1 MKNFYQ
7 SRSSW
12 RTTTQIFNLKKLVS
26 FFAILFLM
34 QLASNAQAQ
43 GITLNFKAAPLEE
56 VINSISKQTRYNF
69 FYDADFLK
77 KANPVTINVKSSNI
91 GRVLSLVF
99 ADQPFTYQVNDKSIL
114 LKNKTNT
121 EAVENTTVDKIV
133 HGMVKDTTGMP
144 IPGAVITLKG
154 TNVMTQTDGSGHFYL
169 RSATNNPTIV
179 VKYMGFVSQELNPR
193 GEAAIN
199 VVLTTDAVS
208 LNDVVVTGYQTTTKG
223 NSTGSIQTIDDG
235 KLNKFINTD
244 LTAALE
250 GKVAGLSMYKGDPI
264 LRGTSTFQTIT
275 VGNMPL
281 VVIDGLP
288 TETALNDINPYDV
301 ESVTVL
307 KDAAA
312 ASIYGARAANGVII
326 VTTKKGVKGKTQVT
340 FNTDF
345 FITEKP
351 DLDNMHYASSGQ
363 LVDYE
368 SARYQAE
375 LLNKGNAANVFADY
389 GGIGTGTV
397 KYYSP
402 VYALYRQQAEG
413 KINTNQLASSLNG
426 LGNNDYYSQF
436 VDQAWQNESRQRY
449 NLSLSSASDKSNTYF
464 SFNYD
469 KTNER
474 VRNNNGERFNM
485 YFKSTYHLSDRLTAT
500 VGLNGRYNRS
510 ISTNSVYD
518 NYTLQ
523 QRYAAISDAD
533 GNRILSDYVGNIQG
547 FTSLNSSVADAL
559 AGNTNFKSFK
569 FNILDELD
577 RDFTKTNALNVRAFA
592 NLDYKIIG
600 GLKYSIQG
608 QYEINKADVTSYSEA
623 DSYAMRNLYN
633 TFTSYAADTKVY
645 RHYIPDGDR
654 QFQSSQQKYSYT
666 FRNQLDYSKSFGI
679 GNTKHDFSA
688 LAGFEMRQTFTP
700 VSVQDTRYGY
710 NPITLSSQLLDLDM
724 LKRTGIT
731 SYPFNNVTTLS
742 SSDGQFE
749 TKHRYV
755 SMYGNM
761 SYTVNDRYN
770 LTGSIRVD
778 QADLFGLDIR
788 SQFRPIWSVGGG
800 WNASNEDFLS
810 DLHWLNYLKV
820 RATYGIGGNIDQSTS
835 SAFTARLANDRLFP
849 NLTYLNLG
857 TLPNPKLRWEKTATA
872 NFGFDYAIFNNR
884 IRGSIDVYRKLSTD
898 LLITMDLEP
907 TLGASTQT
915 INNGSLTNKGIEFTI
930 GSDWF
935 KRGDWTLSSNFVFAY
950 NRTKV
955 LDVARATTT
964 GSNYVNAPTDYF
976 FKNENFNSLYV
987 YKYAGMTNG
996 YPVFL
1001 DENGNPNVSFDAN
1014 GVPTTIKAINSPLAF
1029 QNAGSLTPTYN
1040 GSFQQSIRYKSF
1052 ELGAMFIFYGGNKLR
1067 KDVLDFSTN
1076 YPTDV
1081 DLANRWTPSN
1091 TESNIP
1097 RAIFD
1102 YPLALQ
1108 SNGASTLS
1116 SLYRSADINVANAS
1130 FVRLRNIS
1138 FSYAVP
1144 KTFLKKV
1151 SLQQVKFTA
1160 QANNPFLWAAAGDDI
1175 DPETYSL
1182 NSGTRSL
1189 STPRSLL
1196 FGLAVTF

>member
-1 MKNFYQ
+1 MKNFYHN
-7 SRSSW
+7 RSS
-12 RTTTQIFNLKKLVS
+12 RTTITKILSLKKLVS
-26 FFAILFLM
+26 FFTVLFLM
-34 QLASNAQAQ
+34 QLASHAQAQ
-43 GITLNFKAAPLEE
+43 GITLHYKAAPLET

-77 KANPVTINVKSSNI
+77 KANPVTIDVDNSNI
-91 GRVLSLVF
+91 GKVLNLVF
-99 ADQPFTYQVNDKSIL
+99 ADQPFSYQLNDKSIL
-114 LKNKTNT
+114 LKDKTKAK
-121 EAVENTTVDKIV
+121 EDAAPAVDKIV
-133 HGMVKDTTGMP
+133 HGMVTDSIGLP
-144 IPGAVITLKG
+144 IPGAIISLKG

-169 RSATNNPTIV
+169 RSESNNPTII
-179 VKYMGFVSQELNPR
+179 VKYMGFVTQEVKPR
-193 GEAAIN
+193 GDAAMN
-199 VVLTTDAVS
+199 VVLTTNAVS
-208 LNDVVVTGYQTTTKG
+208 LDDVVVTGYQTISKDRA
-223 NSTGSIQTIDDG
+223 TGSVNNINNE

-250 GKVAGLSMYKGDPI
+250 GKVPGLSLYKGSPV
-264 LRGTSTFQTIT
+264 LRGISTLSSNVTT
-275 VGNMPL
+275 MPL
-281 VVIDGLP
+281 VVLDGLP
-288 TETALNDINPYDV
+288 TETTLSEINPYDV

-312 ASIYGARAANGVII
+312 ASIYGARAANGVIVI
-326 VTTKKGVKGKTQVT
+326 TTKKGTKGKTQVT

-351 DLDNMHYASSGQ
+351 DLDNMHYASSSQ

-375 LLNKGNAANVFADY
+375 LINKGSAANVFAAY
-389 GGIGTGTV
+389 GGIGVGNV

-413 KINTNQLASSLNG
+413 KITADQLAGSLNG
-426 LGNNDYYSQF
+426 LGNNDYYSQY

-469 KTNER
+469 KMNEQ

-485 YFKSTYHLSDRLTAT
+485 YFKSSYQLSDRLTVN

-510 ISTNSVYD
+510 TSTNSSYGT
-518 NYTLQ
+518 YTLQ
-523 QRYAAISDAD
+523 PRYASITDAN
-533 GNRILSDYVGNIQG
+533 GSRVLTDYMDMTLG
-547 FTSLNSSVADAL
+547 TSALNSAVTDAL
-559 AGNTNFKSFK
+559 TGNTNFKSFK
-569 FNILDELD
+569 FNILDELE
-577 RDFTKTNALNVRAFA
+577 RDFTKSNALNVRAFA
-592 NLDYKIIG
+592 NLDYKIVS

-608 QYEINKADVTSYSEA
+608 QYEINKSDVTSYSEA
-623 DSYAMRNLYN
+623 DSYAMRHMYN
-633 TFTSYAADTKVY
+633 AFTSYNADTKIY
-645 RHYIPDGDR
+645 THNIPDGDR
-654 QFQSSQQKYSYT
+654 QVQASQQKYSYT

-679 GNTKHDFSA
+679 GNTKHDFIA
-688 LAGFEMRQTFTP
+688 LAGFEMRQVFSP
-700 VSVQDTRYGY
+700 VSIQDTRYGY
-710 NPITLSSQLLDLDM
+710 NPVTLGSQLLDLDR
-724 LKRTGIT
+724 LKRTGIV
-731 SYPFNNVTTLS
+731 SYPFNINTNLGA
-742 SSDGQFE
+742 SDGQFE

-761 SYTVNDRYN
+761 SYTLNDRYN

-778 QADLFGLDIR
+778 QADLFGSEIR
-788 SQFRPIWSVGGG
+788 SQFRPIWSLGGG
-800 WNASNEDFLS
+800 WNASSEDFLS
-810 DLHWLNYLKV
+810 DLRWLSYLKV
-820 RATYGIGGNIDQSTS
+820 RATYGIGGNIDQSTTTE
-835 SAFTARLANDRLFP
+835 FTARATNDKLFP
-849 NLTYLNLG
+849 TLTYLTLG
-857 TLPNPKLRWEKTATA
+857 DLPNPKLRWEKTATA
-872 NFGFDYAIFNNR
+872 NFGIDYALFNNR

-898 LLITMDLEP
+898 LLISTDLDP
-907 TLGASTQT
+907 TLGASAQV

-935 KRGDWTLSSNFVFAY
+935 KHGDWTLSSNFVFAY

-964 GSNYVNAPTDYF
+964 GGNYVSAPTNYF
-976 FKNENFNSLYV
+976 FTNQNFNSLYV
-987 YKYAGMTNG
+987 YKYAGLTNG

-1001 DENGNPNVSFDAN
+1001 DENGNPNVTFDAN
-1014 GVPTTIKAINSPLAF
+1014 GVPTTIKALNSPLAF

-1091 TESNIP
+1091 PDSNIP
-1097 RAIFD
+1097 RALFD

-1116 SLYRSADINVANAS
+1116 SLYRYADINVASAS

-1151 SLQQVKFTA
+1151 NLQQVKFTA

-1189 STPRSLL
+1189 STPRSFL